1 MVQKNLQ
8 IHSAEYAEMNL
19 TYNAF
24 QKRMAQIFNL
34 SSNLSLLTLSS
45 LFDTLIVDKF
55 MGRSF
60 PNGFSSD
67 DLDNMQHIHNWLN
80 NVKYSAMVANLANT
94 GKFVK
99 ILS

>member
-45 LFDTLIVDKF
+45 LFDTLIVDKC
-55 MGRSF
+55 
-60 PNGFSSD
+60 
-67 DLDNMQHIHNWLN
+67 
-80 NVKYSAMVANLANT
+80 Y
-94 GKFVK
+94 
-99 ILS
+99 